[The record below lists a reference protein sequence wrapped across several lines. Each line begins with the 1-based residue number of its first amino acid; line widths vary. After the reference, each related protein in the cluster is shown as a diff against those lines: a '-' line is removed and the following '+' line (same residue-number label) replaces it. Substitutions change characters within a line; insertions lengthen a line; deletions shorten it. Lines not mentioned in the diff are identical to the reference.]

1 VNILRRLP
9 LSRLLLTCALV
20 VALGAS
26 ATAIAFAL
34 GSGPTPPPK
43 PLAQAIHDAL
53 GAAPVEGVSASVK
66 LTDHLLEGSE
76 LASGGSGG
84 SGGGAGQ
91 LSKNPLL
98 SGASGRL
105 WIAKDGRVRLEL
117 QAEKGDTQVLYDGH
131 TVTVYDA
138 ASNTLYKY
146 TPPAYKSASDEVVHT
161 DVSPDGSS
169 KLTIVRPVKEPAPH
183 EIPSVAK
190 IEEAI
195 AKLGKHVD
203 VSGTTPTD
211 IAGQAAYTAR
221 ISPKESG
228 SLIGGAELSWD
239 AVHGVPLRAALYSST
254 SSSPV
259 IELAASEISY
269 GPVDSSV
276 FEFTPPANAK
286 VEELK
291 LPSKHDANHAGSD
304 SGVSSKPEVTTHGKG
319 ITAVKVLESTAK
331 PGEKPLQLP
340 ESLPKVKVNGT
351 TASELPTALGTL
363 LGFERSGVRYLLVG
377 AVTPAEIEAVARG
390 L

>member
-1 VNILRRLP
+1 MNILRRLP
-9 LSRLLLTCALV
+9 LSRVLLLCALV

-34 GSGPTPPPK
+34 DSGPTPPPK

-53 GAAPVEGVSASVK
+53 GVAPVEGVSASVK

-76 LASGGSGG
+76 LASGSGQ
-84 SGGGAGQ
+84 SGQ
-91 LSKNPLL
+91 LSQSPLL

-117 QAEKGDTQVLYDGH
+117 QAEKGDTQVIYDGH

-138 ASNTLYKY
+138 ASNTLYRY
-146 TPPAYKSASDEVVHT
+146 TPPA
-161 DVSPDGSS
+161 G
-169 KLTIVRPVKEPAPH
+169 H
-183 EIPSVAK
+183 EDTTSTTAADHHEAPSVAK

-195 AKLGKHVD
+195 AKLGKHTN
-203 VSGTTPTD
+203 VSGATPTD

-254 SSSPV
+254 SSAPV

-269 GPVDSSV
+269 GPVDDSV

-286 VEELK
+286 VEEVK
-291 LPSKHDANHAGSD
+291 LPNKRDAKRAEAGAGS
-304 SGVSSKPEVTTHGKG
+304 SGGKPKVTTHGQG
-319 ITAVKVLESTAK
+319 IAGVAVLESKAK

-351 TASELPTALGTL
+351 SAAELPTALGTL
-363 LGFERSGVRYLLVG
+363 LGFERSGVRYLLIG
-377 AVTPAEIEAVARG
+377 AVTPADIEAVAKG

>member
-9 LSRLLLTCALV
+9 LSRLLLLCALV

-76 LASGGSGG
+76 LASGGGE
-84 SGGGAGQ
+84 AGQ
-91 LSKNPLL
+91 LSQSPLL

-131 TVTVYDA
+131 TVKVYDA
-138 ASNTLYKY
+138 ASNTLYEY
-146 TPPAYKSASDEVVHT
+146 TPPVHETASGEVVHT
-161 DVSPDGSS
+161 DVSPGGSS
-169 KLTIVRPVKEPAPH
+169 KLPRIVKPLDKQASVPH
-183 EIPSVAK
+183 EVPSVAK

-195 AKLGKHVD
+195 AKLGKHTI
-203 VSGTTPTD
+203 VSGATPAD
-211 IAGQAAYTAR
+211 IAGQPAYTAR

-259 IELAASEISY
+259 IELAASEVSY
-269 GPVDSSV
+269 GPVDASV

-286 VEELK
+286 VEEVK
-291 LPSKHDANHAGSD
+291 LPSKQDAKRPDPGSD
-304 SGVSSKPEVTTHGKG
+304 SASKPKVTEHGHG
-319 ITAVKVLESTAK
+319 IAGVAVLESKAK
-331 PGEKPLQLP
+331 PGEKALQLP
-340 ESLPKVKVNGT
+340 ESLPKVKVSGT
-351 TASELPTALGTL
+351 TAAELPTALGTL

-377 AVTPAEIEAVARG
+377 AVTPADIEAVAKG